1 MTSGAK
7 AQTGVVKTSVVTLSG
22 DATGPSNANT
32 VAKINGSPLG
42 TTTGATTGYVLTWNG
57 SAWVPAAGGS
67 VTSVTMGG
75 DVTGNSATSTVAK
88 INGTAL
94 GTLSGAT
101 SGQYLAWNG
110 TAWVP
115 TTASAAG
122 VTSFN
127 TRTGAVVP
135 ANADYLAVATGGLTG
150 ATVATRYVGGTANGA
165 PTAGTFAVG
174 DFVVDATASIWICTT
189 AGTPGTWCTAIS
201 NHMTL
206 RSATATAK
214 YNEITL
220 FTGSTAS
227 QTISAPAS
235 PIDSVTWS
243 IINNSSVNV
252 TLGFS
257 SNAMYVLGANTSVTT
272 YTVTPGSAYSF
283 VNYNGGNWYMTSTND
298 LTNGTGVLP
307 ITNGGT
313 GASTAATALS
323 NLGGLSNLETVAGK
337 NFVINGGMD
346 IWQRGTSFAITSSL
360 GYSADRWCSYSASA
374 ITISQVA
381 SGLTGFQYALRM
393 QRNSGS
399 STTSYSQIVYNSE
412 SKNSYPLAGQTITM
426 SFWARAGTNYSSA
439 SNGLNLFVESGTGT
453 DENQYNGYYTGGT
466 LPINTTA
473 TLTTSWQKFSYSCA
487 IPSNSTQF
495 GVGFNYT
502 PTGTAGAADYFD
514 ITGVQLEIASTATQ
528 FSRAGG
534 SIGGELALCQRYYW
548 QVGAGVLCPAV
559 AISTSNLYGYIYTPV
574 SMRLSPPTATAYQ
587 LVIQNAGFTGYS
599 SVTTASSLSI
609 SNGSSNIVGINY
621 TSNVTSYS
629 VGSNNWIAQNN
640 GSSYLSLSAEL

>member
-150 ATVATRYVGGTANGA
+150 ATVATRFVGGTTNGSPA
-165 PTAGTFAVG
+165 SGTFAVG
-174 DFVVDATASIWICTT
+174 DFIVDATSSIWVCTT
-189 AGTPGTWCTAIS
+189 AGTPGTWSSTIS

-307 ITNGGT
+307 VANGGT
-313 GASTAATALS
+313 G
-323 NLGGLSNLETVAGK
+323 V
-337 NFVINGGMD
+337 
-346 IWQRGTSFAITSSL
+346 
-360 GYSADRWCSYSASA
+360 
-374 ITISQVA
+374 TISTGTGSVVLNTNPLLTQATLTSPIETAYVS
-381 SGLTGFQYALRM
+381 SGLTGATNVYV
-393 QRNSGS
+393 
-399 STTSYSQIVYNSE
+399 TTN
-412 SKNSYPLAGQTITM
+412 
-426 SFWARAGTNYSSA
+426 GTNILYTST
-439 SNGLNLFVESGTGT
+439 SG
-453 DENQYNGYYTGGT
+453 N
-466 LPINTTA
+466 
-473 TLTTSWQKFSYSCA
+473 FS
-487 IPSNSTQF
+487 
-495 GVGFNYT
+495 FN
-502 PTGTAGAADYFD
+502 
-514 ITGVQLEIASTATQ
+514 IASTSGVSLNTLLANNQ
-528 FSRAGG
+528 
-534 SIGGELALCQRYYW
+534 SITLTVQ
-548 QVGAGVLCPAV
+548 AV
-559 AISTSNLYGYIYTPV
+559 MG
-574 SMRLSPPTATAYQ
+574 ATAYYCTSISIDGTA
-587 LVIQNAGFTGYS
+587 LVSNTNLFWQGGTAPSAGNASGIDAYTIS
-599 SVTTASSLSI
+599 IIKTASAT
-609 SNGSSNIVGINY
+609 Y
-621 TSNVTSYS
+621 TALAALTRF
-629 VGSNNWIAQNN
+629 
-640 GSSYLSLSAEL
+640 